1 MCMHIKGD
9 HGKVIWGRAGVK
21 LFEYDAITYTKEY
34 DINLYSHICMQFYI
48 CIYLSHIY
56 NSLIVGIDRV
66 FFKW

>member
-1 MCMHIKGD
+1 MCMCVKGD

-48 CIYLSHIY
+48 YIYL
-56 NSLIVGIDRV
+56 
-66 FFKW
+66 